1 MQMRTPKI
9 ISFEGCIGA
18 GKTTLANYFSKYFKA
33 GKLLEAYGKNPFL
46 KEFYKGADVKF
57 ETELGFLLIHYQQLK
72 DVLKKC
78 KKDLIFA
85 DFSIEKDIVFAKLNL
100 NKEEYKLF
108 ERVYKYITKNIGIP
122 IKTIYLDLSFGVLKR
137 RIFQRGRKYE
147 LNMDMK
153 YFEKYNKKIKRYFR
167 NISDSE
173 IRFFDVDDLNLR
185 AKDRK
190 FEQIKKVI
198 LNSKI

>member
-1 MQMRTPKI
+1 MPVL

-18 GKTTLANYFSKYFKA
+18 GKTTLTNYFSKYFKA

-46 KEFYKGADVKF
+46 KEFYKGFDVKF
-57 ETELGFLLIHYQQLK
+57 ETELSFLLIHYQQLK
-72 DVLKKC
+72 NVLKNC

-100 NKEEYKLF
+100 NKKEYKLF

-122 IKTIYLDLSFGVLKR
+122 YKTIYLDLSFRILKR
-137 RIFQRGRKYE
+137 RMLQRGRKYE
-147 LNMDMK
+147 LNMDLQ
-153 YFEKYNKKIKRYFR
+153 YLEKYNKKIKRYFR
-167 NISDSE
+167 NVSNNE
-173 IRFFDVDDLNLR
+173 IHFFNVDDLNLR

-190 FEQIKKVI
+190 LEQIKKVI
-198 LNSKI
+198 LK